1 MEKHGQTE
9 LQDPPSAR
17 TERPGRPAT
26 DDWTHG
32 QGEPQRQSSLQR
44 ADQEDGTHR
53 SWAGPL
59 VCVVLL
65 ALAVSAFFVV
75 RRYLAAQNANTAP
88 KPHATPVM
96 AATAHIGD
104 MPIYFTGLGSVTPL
118 NSVTLHT
125 RVDGELDSVKYVE
138 GQKVQLGQL
147 LAQIDPRPYQVQLT
161 QAQGQLIKDQ
171 AQLAEAQLDLKRY
184 QDAAGSFTQQQIDTQ
199 AALVKQL
206 EGAVKTDQGAIDS
219 ANLELIYCQITS
231 PLDGTIGLRLVDPG
245 NIVHA
250 ADTNGLAV
258 ITQLQP
264 ITVIFSLPEENIPQI
279 LKAKA
284 KNPKLDVEAY
294 TPDMK
299 WLASGSLLA
308 LDNQVDS
315 TTATVR
321 LKAIFPNADNLLFPN
336 EFVNAR
342 LLVDV
347 RKGVVIAPSAA
358 VQRSPDGTFAY
369 VVKATPPDKAEPTTA
384 PAGAP
389 LAPAQAAASSEP
401 AAGQK
406 EGGAHGARQGP
417 PPIAG
422 TVEMRTIT
430 VGSSEADQTIIE
442 SGLQPGDIVVTEG
455 VDKLE
460 AGAAVMAQVQQPEN
474 GATTQPAQAGGHTH
488 RQGHKPQQ

>member
-1 MEKHGQTE
+1 MDKHGQTE
-9 LQDPPSAR
+9 LQDPPAAR
-17 TERPGRPAT
+17 TDRSGRPAT
-26 DDWTHG
+26 DDWTQVQG
-32 QGEPQRQSSLQR
+32 QPHRQSSLER
-44 ADQEDGTHR
+44 AHQEEVRHR

-75 RRYLAAQNANTAP
+75 RRYLAAQNATAAP

-104 MPIYFTGLGSVTPL
+104 MPIYFTGLGSVIPL
-118 NSVTLHT
+118 NTVTLHT

-138 GQKVQLGQL
+138 GQKVQFGQL

-161 QAQGQLIKDQ
+161 QAQGQLLKDQ
-171 AQLAEAQLDLKRY
+171 AQLAEAQVDLKRY
-184 QDAAGSFTQQQIDTQ
+184 QNAAGSFTQQQIDTQ

-206 EGAVKTDQGAIDS
+206 EGAVTTDQGAIDS
-219 ANLELIYCQITS
+219 ANLELIYCHITS

-279 LKAKA
+279 LKAMT

-299 WLASGSLLA
+299 WLTSGSLLA
-308 LDNQVDS
+308 LDNQVDP

-321 LKAIFPNADNLLFPN
+321 LKAIFPNTDNLLFPN

-347 RKGVVIAPSAA
+347 RKGVVIVPSAA

-369 VVKATPPDKAEPTTA
+369 VVKATPPEKGEPTTA
-384 PAGAP
+384 PAGA
-389 LAPAQAAASSEP
+389 APAQAAATGEP

-406 EGGAHGARQGP
+406 EGGAHSAKQGP

-422 TVEMRTIT
+422 AVEMRTIT
-430 VGSSEADQTIIE
+430 VGNSEGDQTIIQ

-460 AGAAVMAQVQQPEN
+460 AGAPVMAQLQQPEN
-474 GATTQPAQAGGHTH
+474 GATTQPAQAGAHSH